1 MPLQSL
7 TQTHLRL
14 TTPLTGTGLNR
25 CCPVQRVRLMLSF
38 VFKLNTNK
46 NMSKT
51 KLTINNN
58 GSVKIEGDF
67 EIVDKNGNVYGLQER
82 TVLSI
87 CRCGL
92 SKNKPFCDGAHK
104 GHFEHEAVA
113 FDLPP
118 KKV

>member
-1 MPLQSL
+1 MFFKS
-7 TQTHLRL
+7 
-14 TTPLTGTGLNR
+14 
-25 CCPVQRVRLMLSF
+25 SF
-38 VFKLNTNK
+38 VQNK
-46 NMSKT
+46 ITMATT

-67 EIVDKNGNVYGLQER
+67 EIVDRNGDAYGLQGR

-92 SKNKPFCDGAHK
+92 SKSKPFCDGSHN

-118 KKV
+118 KKA

>member
-1 MPLQSL
+1 MA
-7 TQTHLRL
+7 
-14 TTPLTGTGLNR
+14 
-25 CCPVQRVRLMLSF
+25 
-38 VFKLNTNK
+38 
-46 NMSKT
+46 KT
-51 KLTINNN
+51 KLTINDN

-67 EIVDKNGNVYGLQER
+67 EIVDRNGNEYGLQGR

-92 SKNKPFCDGAHK
+92 SQNKPFCDGSHK
-104 GHFEHEAVA
+104 GNFDHAAIA